1 MKTRASLKKRQGGAV
16 AIMVGFSIVLLV
28 GFLAMV
34 IDLGHLYLAKTELQN
49 GADASVLAGVKE
61 LNGTGAGVASAI
73 SLAQQ
78 NAGKN
83 DYDFDKPILDTTDTP
98 TDNDNIDIWVGT
110 CPEDSCMVPA
120 TPTMSDTAAAG
131 RTFLKVHTRN
141 RDLLAWFAPVW
152 NIFHVSTFGVAVAGP
167 LVLDLAPLG
176 VCALSVVGAPRQC
189 SGPGNECGFLRGV
202 AYNVP
207 ELNPLGM
214 QAFPLLVNPV
224 DTPPGS
230 CDPNHSS
237 ADFMR
242 PFICQGKA
250 VGPAQIP
257 GEVYSNTGG
266 SWGPVETELNSRFDF
281 SSSFG
286 NNKCDPLTA
295 PPDANVKQYEITGA
309 PNQGRPMDWM
319 NPDPTRQTV
328 ETVGRVPLTYN
339 PSTVPRGNGTGTA
352 AQWGVLWSYAKER
365 NFGSGTTGPDYGLA
379 DWPTLYSG
387 ALADQTQSPASQMG
401 YPLPSGAATPPYW
414 YGLANPGSKY
424 FLAPSVPHRPGK
436 VDRRVLNMLVID
448 CDDPTFPIPGP
459 GASCAQV
466 HVLAI
471 GRFFMQVP
479 ADSSGSPKKLYGEFA
494 GLLPPGLLKP
504 QYVLFK

>member
-34 IDLGHLYLAKTELQN
+34 IDLGHLYLAKSELQN

-120 TPTMSDTAAAG
+120 TSTMSDTTAAG

-167 LVLDLAPLG
+167 ILVDITPIGICELPDDETNTNASYIHDPNSDSQGLTLP
-176 VCALSVVGAPRQC
+176 SPPNPPPPVGY
-189 SGPGNECGFLRGV
+189 EFGFERGV
-202 AYNVP
+202 TYRVSDA
-207 ELNPLGM
+207 NPLGAGTM
-214 QAFPLLVNPV
+214 FWIDPETAVAAGPSTCDGSTPTSLPYICAGKMAF
-224 DTPPGS
+224 TP
-230 CDPNHSS
+230 
-237 ADFMR
+237 
-242 PFICQGKA
+242 
-250 VGPAQIP
+250 QI
-257 GEVYSNTGG
+257 GESVYTNTGI
-266 SWGPVETELNSRFDF
+266 SDPQLNALDSRFDLYDPK
-281 SSSFG
+281 G
-286 NNKCDPLTA
+286 KCVPTTA
-295 PPDANVKQYEITGA
+295 PPDNNIRQYRCTNGSPSDKVCLRNTNPAIGLPREWME
-309 PNQGRPMDWM
+309 PNPGQQSIRFTTIGGINQP
-319 NPDPTRQTV
+319 
-328 ETVGRVPLTYN
+328 VPWASRTFADY
-339 PSTVPRGNGTGTA
+339 
-352 AQWGVLWSYAKER
+352 GVLWSGSRPTVATGDSNDASVSTR
-365 NFGSGTTGPDYGLA
+365 WTNFYKA
-379 DWPTLYSG
+379 G
-387 ALADQTQSPASQMG
+387 A
-401 YPLPSGAATPPYW
+401 GAATGYPQPSPYAATSGNFYLPPDVSHPARS
-414 YGLANPGSKY
+414 GRRIINIVIVRCLAGGG
-424 FLAPSVPHRPGK
+424 VCRPATVKG
-436 VDRRVLNMLVID
+436 
-448 CDDPTFPIPGP
+448 
-459 GASCAQV
+459 
-466 HVLAI
+466 I
-471 GRFFMQVP
+471 GRFFLQRQT
-479 ADSSGSPKKLYGEFA
+479 DISGDKEIYGEFA